1 MNGMRERGYR
11 AVKRF
16 FFLVFPLFGA
26 FLFFSFL
33 SRTDTSLGRQ
43 VVLLVD
49 GNMSGRALVAR
60 EIGTRLARAGFKVSV
75 GAFDAGRLDQFIIAN
90 PGALFLSDRTV
101 QSDRYALKRT
111 DHLFA
116 AVAVTGRSSGR
127 YSLTGAEFDR
137 IAESDG
143 VFYGTAEKAVAK
155 RNGSV
160 LIVPFDELSL
170 RVKPLAVDG
179 VFPSFRRMKDGSYPK
194 IFRYSVY
201 TREGRDL
208 DAALAGSWI
217 SKSFSIIA
225 GGDIMLARGTGQ
237 SVDRHG
243 VDHPFEKIRTEM
255 TIHDIACA
263 NLEGPIS
270 DRGRRFLPDKGIYFR
285 ADPKVI
291 KGIVDSGLDF
301 LSLANN
307 HSLDWGVDALADT
320 MSLLKTAG
328 IRYAGAGRTREEAL
342 SPAVFRMGD
351 KSVAFIAYNDVYP
364 LSVSEERRSMQTLD
378 LREGEIEKEIRL
390 LKKKY
395 DILIVSVHAG
405 AEYNG
410 KQEEEKTR
418 KLRSLVDAGADVV
431 LGHHPH
437 VVQDIEIYRGRV
449 VAYSLGNLIFD
460 QSWSEQTS
468 QGLLLEIGFVGQNP
482 VYINPMPVVIE
493 RAQAQLAAGVL
504 REEIVRELNS
514 NN

>member
-1 MNGMRERGYR
+1 MRESGYR

-43 VVLLVD
+43 IVLLVD
-49 GNMSGRALVAR
+49 DKMSGRDLVSKDV
-60 EIGTRLARAGFKVSV
+60 GMRLAHAGFKVSV
-75 GAFDAGRLDQFIIAN
+75 GAFDAGRLDQFLIAN
-90 PGALFLSDRTV
+90 PGALFLSDRPL
-101 QSDRYALKRT
+101 QSDGYALKRT

-116 AVAVTGRSSGR
+116 AVAVTSRSSGLF
-127 YSLTGAEFDR
+127 SLTGAEFDR

-143 VFYGTAEKAVAK
+143 VFYGTAEKTVVKTKGAV
-155 RNGSV
+155 V
-160 LIVPFDELSL
+160 IVPFDGLSL

-179 VFPSFRRMKDGSYPK
+179 VFPSFCRMKDGSYPK
-194 IFRYSVY
+194 LFRYSVY
-201 TREGRDL
+201 TREGRDI
-208 DAALAGSWI
+208 DAALVEPWI
-217 SKSFSIIA
+217 AKSFSIIA
-225 GGDIMLARGTGQ
+225 GGDVMLDRGTGE

-243 VDHPFEKIRTEM
+243 VDHPFEKIRAEM
-255 TIHDIACA
+255 TMHDIACA

-270 DRGRRFLPDKGIYFR
+270 DRGRRFFPDKGIYFR

-328 IRYAGAGRTREEAL
+328 VRYAGVGRTREEAL

-364 LSVSEERRSMQTLD
+364 LSVSEEGRSMQTLD

-390 LKKKY
+390 LKEKY

-410 KQEEEKTR
+410 KQEEEKAR

-437 VVQDIEIYRGRV
+437 AVQDIEIYRGRV

-460 QSWSEQTS
+460 QGWSVQTS
-468 QGLLLEIGFVGQNP
+468 QGLLLEIGFVGLDP

-493 RAQAQLAAGVL
+493 RAQARLVGGVL

>member
-1 MNGMRERGYR
+1 MRESGYR

-49 GNMSGRALVAR
+49 GKMSGRALVAGDV
-60 EIGTRLARAGFKVSV
+60 GTRLARAGFKVSV
-75 GAFDAGRLDQFIIAN
+75 GAFDADRIDQFLIAN
-90 PGALFLSDRTV
+90 PGALFLSDRPLH
-101 QSDRYALKRT
+101 SDGYALNKT

-116 AVAVTGRSSGR
+116 AVAVTGRSSGLF
-127 YSLTGAEFDR
+127 SLTGAEFDR

-143 VFYGTAEKAVAK
+143 VFYGTAEKTVGK
-155 RNGSV
+155 RKGSIV
-160 LIVPFDELSL
+160 IVPFDGLSL

-179 VFPSFRRMKDGSYPK
+179 VFPSLCRMKDGSYPK
-194 IFRYSVY
+194 LFRYSVY
-201 TREGRDL
+201 TRERRDL
-208 DAALAGSWI
+208 DAVLVGPWI
-217 SKSFSIIA
+217 AKSFSIIA
-225 GGDIMLARGTGQ
+225 GGDVMLDRGIGE

-243 VDHPFEKIRTEM
+243 VDYPFEKIRAEM
-255 TIHDIACA
+255 TLHDIACA

-270 DRGRRFLPDKGIYFR
+270 DRGRRFFPDKGIYFR

-328 IRYAGAGRTREEAL
+328 VRYAGVGRTREEAL

-364 LSVSEERRSMQTLD
+364 LSVSEERRSMLTLD

-405 AEYNG
+405 TEYNG
-410 KQEEEKTR
+410 KQEEEKAR

-437 VVQDIEIYRGRV
+437 AVQDIEIYRGRV

-460 QSWSEQTS
+460 QSWSVQTS
-468 QGLLLEIGFVGQNP
+468 RGLLLEIGFVGQDP

-493 RAQAQLAAGVL
+493 RAQARLAGGVL

-514 NN
+514 TN